1 MKIEELV
8 GQKLVIGIPGTKIT
22 PEIVRHFQEL
32 HAGGLI
38 LYRRNFDSPVQI
50 KKLIADL
57 EEALGRKLL
66 VTTDHEGGR
75 VIMFRDGITVFPDN
89 LALGGAGK
97 IDYARQQG
105 EIEAKELRRLGMDVN
120 LAPVLDVLTEAYS
133 PNIGIRSYGQDWQLV
148 AQMGAARIAAMQ
160 QGGLSA
166 CAKHF
171 PGKGH
176 APVDAHL
183 GLPVI
188 ASTWKEMEA
197 VHLKPF
203 VTAIQAGV
211 DLVMSSHPYYPNLD
225 PYPNMIATFSK
236 KIIYDYLRVE
246 LNFKGVITSD
256 DLEMGAIKAI
266 CSIGE
271 AGILA
276 TQAGHDL
283 LLVCHDPKA
292 QKEVYYKLLDAYK
305 SKQLP
310 LKELEESAARIRRL
324 KLKRAQR
331 FAGGEPGAEPA
342 GAVLAARIC
351 RESVQVLQ
359 DERKLL
365 PLKSGE
371 ASIGVILPRFSG
383 LDAKIMIERE
393 VLTEQE
399 FVRKEFKKFGF
410 NPEIHLVSIEPGD
423 AEIQQAVTL
432 ARKSDVTILFCY
444 DAHLYPANKKLLDS
458 IQDAAPKLVVDLLR
472 DPYDAA
478 FIKAGVACLTDFGW
492 RACQIKAAIEKICA
506 GDTKEQ

>member
-1 MKIEELV
+1 MKLEEFV

-22 PEIVRHFQEL
+22 PEIVRHFKEL

-38 LYRRNFDSPVQI
+38 LYRINFDSPAQI

-57 EEALGRKLL
+57 EESLGRKLL
-66 VTTDHEGGR
+66 VTADHEGGR

-89 LALGGAGK
+89 LALGTAGK

-105 EIEAKELRRLGMDVN
+105 EIEAKELRRLGLDVN
-120 LAPVLDVLTEAYS
+120 LAPVLDVLTAAYS
-133 PNIGIRSYGQDWQLV
+133 PNIGIRAYGSDGGLV

-188 ASTWKEMEA
+188 GSTWKEMEA

-203 VTAIQAGV
+203 VTAIQTGV
-211 DLVMSSHPYYPNLD
+211 DLVMSSHPYYPKLD
-225 PYPNMIATFSK
+225 PDPQKIATFSR
-236 KIIYDYLRVE
+236 KIIYDYLRGE
-246 LNFKGVITSD
+246 LNFKGIIASD
-256 DLEMGAIKAI
+256 DLEMGAIAAI
-266 CSIGE
+266 CPIGE

-283 LLVCHDPKA
+283 LLVCHDSKA
-292 QKEVYYKLLDAYK
+292 QKEVYDKLLEAYRR
-305 SKQLP
+305 KQLP
-310 LKELEESAARIRRL
+310 LNELEESAARINSL
-324 KLKRAQR
+324 KLKRAKR
-331 FAGGEPGAEPA
+331 FEAGEPGAEPA
-342 GAVLAARIC
+342 GSSLAARIC
-351 RESVQVLQ
+351 RESVQVLK
-359 DERKLL
+359 DERTLI
-365 PLKSGE
+365 PLQRGE
-371 ASIGVILPRFSG
+371 PRIGVIFPQFSS

-393 VLTEQE
+393 VLQEQD
-399 FVRKEFKKFGF
+399 FVRHEFKKFGF
-410 NPEIHLVSIEPGD
+410 NPEIQIVSIEPAD
-423 AEIQQAVTL
+423 AEIQQAVNL
-432 ARKSDVTILFCY
+432 ARNSDVTILFCF

-458 IQDAAPKLVVDLLR
+458 IQDAAQELVVDLLR

-478 FIKAGVACLTDFGW
+478 FIQAGVACLTDFGW
-492 RACQIKAAIEKICA
+492 RACQIKAAIEKICS
-506 GDTKEQ
+506 GEMPL

>member
-1 MKIEELV
+1 MKLAELV
-8 GQKLVIGIPGTKIT
+8 GQRMVIGIPGTRIT
-22 PEIVRHFQEL
+22 PEIVRHFEEL

-89 LALGGAGK
+89 MALGGAGK

-105 EIEAKELRRLGMDVN
+105 EIEAKELRRLGIDVN

-148 AQMGAARIAAMQ
+148 ARMGAARIAAMQ

-183 GLPVI
+183 SLPVI
-188 ASTWKEMEA
+188 PSTWKEMEA
-197 VHLKPF
+197 VHLQPF
-203 VTAIQAGV
+203 VAAIQAGV
-211 DLVMSSHPYYPNLD
+211 DLVMSSHPYYPKLD

-236 KIIYDYLRVE
+236 KIIYDYLRCE
-246 LNFKGVITSD
+246 LNYKGVITSD

-266 CSIGE
+266 CPIGE

-283 LLVCHDPKA
+283 LLVCHDPQA
-292 QKEVYYKLLDAYK
+292 QKEVYYKLLEAYR

-310 LKELEESAARIRRL
+310 LKELEESAARINRL
-324 KLKRAQR
+324 KAKRPQR
-331 FAGGEPGAEPA
+331 FAGGEPAAEPA
-342 GAVLAARIC
+342 GSSLAARIC

-365 PLKSGE
+365 PLKRRE
-371 ASIGVILPRFSG
+371 PSIGVIFPQFSR

-393 VLTEQE
+393 VLPEQE
-399 FVRKEFKKFGF
+399 FVRNEFKKFGF
-410 NPEIHLVSIEPGD
+410 NPEIQIVSIEPAD
-423 AEIQQAVTL
+423 AEIHQAVTL
-432 ARKSDVTILFCY
+432 ARNSDVTILFCY

-458 IQDAAPKLVVDLLR
+458 IQAAAQKLVVDLLR

-492 RACQIKAAIEKICA
+492 RACQIKAAIEKICS
-506 GDTKEQ
+506 GEMPR